1 MTDKPVSIEELRE
14 ELKAKGYEGLYCT
27 DERCG
32 CGLDYLVACGEPLDG
47 DEGILEICKP
57 AYKHTCIGGECAY
70 PCDGYLP
77 GREGDCY
84 GPSKDGQKRREL
96 EVDMYAEPGKST
108 LRKLVKD
115 DPEWAVSRLCA
126 EREHV
131 TALTAKVEELS
142 PQYEVF
148 TAADGEPATRMVD
161 WRQRAEQA
169 EAALAAERE
178 RAEMWEWVARHEFVC
193 PLGEMNPGEAGSYVV
208 ERGVHD
214 ALVARYAARPAPE
227 EETP

>member
-70 PCDGYLP
+70 PCDGY
-77 GREGDCY
+77 
-84 GPSKDGQKRREL
+84 GPSK
-96 EVDMYAEPGKST
+96 
-108 LRKLVKD
+108 
-115 DPEWAVSRLCA
+115 
-126 EREHV
+126 
-131 TALTAKVEELS
+131 
-142 PQYEVF
+142 
-148 TAADGEPATRMVD
+148 PATRMVD

-169 EAALAAERE
+169 EAE
-178 RAEMWEWVARHEFVC
+178 
-193 PLGEMNPGEAGSYVV
+193 V
-208 ERGVHD
+208 ERLKNRRCDECDCREGSSHYCLLWAVNTPDEHYCRD
-214 ALVARYAARPAPE
+214 WTARE
-227 EETP
+227 EEP